1 MITLS
6 QIIQNQPELDIA
18 HGSGAVSV
26 LDPVSQSNL
35 PSFLWPYFMDPEAAA
50 EGTLIFFFFSSH
62 VLLFQAGFRIDFF
75 FLG

>member
-1 MITLS
+1 MIRLS

-35 PSFLWPYFMDPEAAA
+35 PSFLWPYLMDPEAAA
-50 EGTLIFFFFSSH
+50 EGTLIFFFFSQVMFYFSK
-62 VLLFQAGFRIDFF
+62 LDLE
-75 FLG
+75 